1 MCRQCNRNYE
11 CFVSPEEQNFI
22 WKSYISS
29 ITPNWVMDPFP
40 LERLPREL
48 RDGIYDKALV
58 HEEYAITSKVQ
69 SKTPC
74 KDRSTVA
81 GAAGAGAGAQQSN
94 NNAMD
99 VDGEDNLSQL
109 EHLPLGLSATVR
121 YRAPT
126 NALLACRWMRKEC
139 EERAAGWKT
148 LVLKDSDLY
157 NFHHI
162 ILPEQ
167 VTGVLFLEL
176 YLILFCHS
184 CPFMNHEGE
193 GSCRATA
200 EIARHKSWIG
210 DMLQQLSCLRSF
222 SIFVHLAHSDFVP
235 GQKTKLPCEDLVEC
249 KLRELTALPRL
260 KELVLY
266 RYKFDEHQN
275 FDGSKDLVSRWKPE
289 SAERFDRA
297 SLT

>member
-1 MCRQCNRNYE
+1 MCRQCTRHYE
-11 CFVSPEEQNFI
+11 CFLSPEERNTI

-29 ITPNWVMDPFP
+29 VTPNWVMDPFP

-48 RDGIYDKALV
+48 RDGIFDKALV
-58 HEEYAITSKVQ
+58 EEEYVITSKVQ
-69 SKTPC
+69 SKAPC
-74 KDRSTVA
+74 KEREAVA
-81 GAAGAGAGAQQSN
+81 GAAGAGQSN
-94 NNAMD
+94 NDAMD
-99 VDGEDNLSQL
+99 VDGEEGLPQL
-109 EHLPLGLSATVR
+109 EHLPLGLTAAVKN
-121 YRAPT
+121 RAPT
-126 NALLACRWMRKEC
+126 NALLACRWMKEEC

-162 ILPEQ
+162 TLPPP

-184 CPFMNHEGE
+184 CPFMNHESE

-200 EIARHKSWIG
+200 EIARHKSWIA
-210 DMLQQLSCLRSF
+210 DTLAQLTHLRF
-222 SIFVHLAHSDFVP
+222 VSIFVHLAHSDFVP
-235 GQKTKLPCEDLVEC
+235 GQKAKLPCEDLVER
-249 KLRELTALPRL
+249 KLKELKALPRL

-266 RYKFDEHQN
+266 RYKFDEHQT
-275 FDGSKDLVSRWKPE
+275 FEGSKDLVSRWKPE
-289 SAERFDRA
+289 PAVERIERA